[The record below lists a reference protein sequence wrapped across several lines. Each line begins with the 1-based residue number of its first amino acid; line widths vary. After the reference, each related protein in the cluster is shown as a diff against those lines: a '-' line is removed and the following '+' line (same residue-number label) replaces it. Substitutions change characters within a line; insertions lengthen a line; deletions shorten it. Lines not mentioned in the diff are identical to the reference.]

1 MDQEAKKTA
10 LRMIPYGLFVLTA
23 RSDTPVGG
31 HNMSAATINWLT
43 QASFAPPLI
52 VVAVKTDSV
61 SHALVEQSKEFVLNA
76 VPKDGKDMAYAFF
89 KHTEIEGNKMG
100 GETFT
105 MGSVVKAPV
114 LERSPAHLECRVVDT
129 IKRGDHSVFV
139 AEVVEARVKTPPAG
153 RADDAVLWLR
163 DLGEKVFYGG

>member
-1 MDQEAKKTA
+1 MDEDAKKTT

-23 RSDTPVGG
+23 AGAGG
-31 HNMSAATINWLT
+31 RISAATINWVT

-52 VVAVKTDSV
+52 VVAVKADSM
-61 SHALVEQSKEFVLNA
+61 SHGLVEESGQFVLNA

-89 KHTEIEGNKMG
+89 KHADVEGNKIG
-100 GETFT
+100 GEPFG
-105 MGSVVKAPV
+105 MGATVRAPV
-114 LERSPAHLECRVVDT
+114 LERSPAHLECRVAQI

-139 AEVVEARVKTPPAG
+139 AEVVEARVKTAPAG
-153 RADDAVLWLR
+153 RADEAILWLR